1 MSKFN
6 LLLLGAVF
14 LLSFSNSHSKYV
26 NYSNFEKQA
35 ASFNP
40 VYSFHYGTVTHVFSA
55 GIDVNGDGIIQGPN
69 LDYRPFWWT
78 IGKAGNEFK
87 FNLMKQIDAFQS
99 VAENFKPA
107 VDYQNQIIYLPLKTK
122 ISSYNI
128 LTTNLIE
135 DVVLEANVQAIAL
148 AGSHLLVVEKG
159 TLNED
164 TGDYENCKLL
174 VFDTKTSTILQEMPL
189 NNNTQDLVYY
199 LTAEQE
205 IAVAFLSANHETGE
219 DASVM
224 YGILPH
230 AGMPT
235 FETLELDNTVSSFID
250 FNNSIYISYSDSP
263 EITKLEIDGTVSKLS
278 NGLVSN
284 GNNIH
289 GTRYMTKDNKDLVL
303 LTTNN
308 DIRYIDSLDNID
320 FISDFTTNEYFEPN
334 RISFWNNENVL
345 LFDASDKDNS
355 LVRIGKP
362 NTDDIPKINYAKV
375 GKQPSKIVYSKSNDN
390 YNIFCLGQDAN
401 FNGEFDA
408 GDEKP
413 SWWTIKGQGS
423 IAITK
428 KVFEFEMGDLK
439 FPTKLAYDS
448 EIDVVYIPH
457 NGRISSYD
465 VLNYTLIEESVAE
478 VDAISVDLAGPHL
491 MFSVRNDGSTDQVE
505 VFDRENSNI
514 LQKIDAGENVL
525 EAKYFQ
531 NSGAFGIA
539 FLNEGTFGQKD
550 ASIMYG
556 QLPHTQTPTLKEVII
571 GSTGNDID
579 YLNGAIGAV
588 ANGSHQVAFINYNTD
603 QVLQLPTGTSGFN
616 GPRNVKLVAEN
627 GDITSM
633 VSTYDGDLRL
643 LLGDGLNGVVKL
655 KGKVEDFYIDIE
667 REFLMA
673 TVINNNDYS
682 PSNEVAYSGQ
692 LITSVEDNINETK
705 SEIVVYPNPTTD
717 FIYVRQ
723 EQSLNSNIEIYD
735 ITGSKVY
742 SQDFTGAVAKVEISN
757 LNLTNG
763 TYIVKLTNEL
773 GIKTSKFN
781 VID

>member
-6 LLLLGAVF
+6 LLLLGAFF
-14 LLSFSNSHSKYV
+14 LLSFSVSKSKYV
-26 NYSNFEKQA
+26 DYDDFIAVEVGT
-35 ASFNP
+35 NP
-40 VYSFHYGTVTHVFSA
+40 VYSFHFGTVSHIFCA
-55 GIDVNGDGIIQGPN
+55 GNDVNGDGILQSEQGDANPS
-69 LDYRPFWWT
+69 WWT
-78 IGKAGNEFK
+78 IGKAGNAFK
-87 FNLMKQIDAFQS
+87 ANLMKQFDFQS
-99 VAENFKPA
+99 MPANFKPA
-107 VDYQNQIIYLPLKTK
+107 VDYQNQIIYLPFKSK
-122 ISSYNI
+122 ISSYQL

-135 DVVLEANVQAIAL
+135 ENVLEANIQAISI
-148 AGSHLLVVEKG
+148 GGTHLLVVDKG

-164 TGDYENCKLL
+164 NEQFENCKLL
-174 VFDTKTSTILQEMPL
+174 VFDTKTSTTLQEMPL
-189 NNNTQDLVYY
+189 NNNTIDLVYY
-199 LTAEQE
+199 LTTEQE

-263 EITKLEIDGTVSKLS
+263 EITKLEIDGTVTKLS
-278 NGLVSN
+278 NGFIPNEFFDKFTLN
-284 GNNIH
+284 
-289 GTRYMTKDNKDLVL
+289 MTKDSKELILITGDS
-303 LTTNN
+303 
-308 DIRYIDSLDNID
+308 DIRYIDSLDNVDYISEYD
-320 FISDFTTNEYFEPN
+320 FDKLDEVN
-334 RISFWNNENVL
+334 RISFWNNEFPIFFNYLERNNNKVY
-345 LFDASDKDNS
+345 
-355 LVRIGKP
+355 IGKQ
-362 NTDDIPKINYAKV
+362 NTGDILKFNYAKV
-375 GKQPSKIVYSKSNDN
+375 GKQPSKIVYSKSNDT

-457 NGRISSYD
+457 KGRISSYD

-571 GSTGNDID
+571 GSTGNDIK
-579 YLNGAIGAV
+579 YSEGTIAAV
-588 ANGSHQVAFINYNTD
+588 ANGSHQVTLINYETD
-603 QVLQLPTGTSGFN
+603 EVITLPTGTSGFN
-616 GPRNVKLVAEN
+616 GPRNLAEVNNALLV
-627 GDITSM
+627 T
-633 VSTYDGDLRL
+633 TYDGDIRSLSSV
-643 LLGDGLNGVVKL
+643 GVSKIL
-655 KGKVEDFYIDIE
+655 KIKNKVEDIFVDFNRQFI
-667 REFLMA
+667 MA